1 MDLTNRVLIVTGALI
16 WIFIVLV
23 VILLAWAEPEE
34 SISRLRDL
42 AGYLADHNTD
52 ASKLIISFGGFILV
66 LLAGI
71 VIVFEVA
78 PPEAGGLKVAKVG
91 AGQARISTD
100 EITHRLEAELRALP
114 DITDAQ
120 ATVQGRGQKAEI
132 NLELHVGADADL
144 TSVADEACRRTREVV
159 EQQMGVGLSTAPKA
173 QLHYRE
179 LRVARPQG
187 EVDPAQESS
196 VGRGGEPPAT
206 AGPSDEHSQTT
217 QDDRQAGA

>member
-1 MDLTNRVLIVTGALI
+1 M
-16 WIFIVLV
+16 
-23 VILLAWAEPEE
+23 
-34 SISRLRDL
+34 
-42 AGYLADHNTD
+42 
-52 ASKLIISFGGFILV
+52 

-71 VIVFEVA
+71 VIIFEVA

-100 EITHRLEAELRALP
+100 EITLRLEAELRALP

-120 ATVQGRGQKAEI
+120 AAVQGRGQKAEI

-144 TSVADEACRRTREVV
+144 TSVADAACRRTREVV
-159 EQQMGVGLSTAPKA
+159 EQQMGVGLVTAPKA

-187 EVDPAQESS
+187 EVDPAQEQS
-196 VGRGGEPPAT
+196 VGLGGEPAAT
-206 AGPSDEHSQTT
+206 AEPSDEPSQTT